1 MRQARQAKRAERAGG
16 VSGGLA
22 GRQRR
27 RSLITSAAQ
36 KLQSS
41 NNIYSRHS
49 LTQRPRFM
57 VHKKIGKPSCIYGPK
72 ENPKSIKEANIIL
85 QNFSLNN
92 KVNVKL
98 Y

>member
-57 VHKKIGKPSCIYGPK
+57 VHKKKVSHHAYMDLKKTRNPSK
-72 ENPKSIKEANIIL
+72 KQIL
-85 QNFSLNN
+85 SFKTS
-92 KVNVKL
+92 V
-98 Y
+98 

>member
-1 MRQARQAKRAERAGG
+1 MRQARQAKLAERAGG

-57 VHKKIGKPSCIYGPK
+57 VHKKKGKVSCIYGPK
-72 ENPKSIKEANIIL
+72 EIHQRNKYYPSKL
-85 QNFSLNN
+85 QS
-92 KVNVKL
+92 KQQSER
-98 Y
+98 